1 MRVVV
6 GITGASGVVYGV
18 RLLEVLKT
26 EGIETHL
33 VLSNNAEKIAKH
45 ELGLTR
51 RQIEGLAN
59 YAYRPEDL
67 ESPISSGSFLIDA
80 VIIVPCSMKTL
91 AAIAN
96 GYADNLISR
105 SADCA
110 LKEGRPLILVIR
122 ETPLHIIHLRNLMTA
137 AECGAIILP
146 AIPAFYHKPKSVKD
160 IVDFVVGKILDRIGI
175 KHSLYKRWK
184 GVA

>member
-6 GITGASGVVYGV
+6 GITGASGIVYGV
-18 RLLEVLKT
+18 RLLEVLKAK
-26 EGIETHL
+26 GIETHL
-33 VLSNNAEKIAKH
+33 VLSNNAEKIAKN
-45 ELGLTR
+45 ELDLTR
-51 RQIEGLAN
+51 KQIERLAN
-59 YAYRPEDL
+59 YSYGLDDL
-67 ESPISSGSFLIDA
+67 ESPISSGSFLVDA

-110 LKEGRPLILVIR
+110 LKEGKPLILVIR
-122 ETPLHIIHLRNLMTA
+122 ETPLNVIHLRNLMTA

-146 AIPAFYHKPKSVKD
+146 AMPAFYHKPKSVND
-160 IVDFVVGKILDRIGI
+160 VVDFVVGKILDRVGI
-175 KHSLYKRWK
+175 KHNLYKRWK
-184 GVA
+184 DVA

>member
-1 MRVVV
+1 MRVAV

-18 RLLEVLKT
+18 RLLEVLRAK
-26 EGIETHL
+26 GIETHV
-33 VLSNNAEKIAKH
+33 VLSDNAEKIAKH

-51 RQIEGLAN
+51 KQIERLAN

-91 AAIAN
+91 SAIAN

-110 LKEGRPLILVIR
+110 LKEGRQLILVIR
-122 ETPLHIIHLRNLMTA
+122 ETPLHLIHLRNLVKV
-137 AECGAIILP
+137 AECGAIVLP
-146 AIPAFYHKPKSVKD
+146 AMPAFYHKPKLVKD
-160 IVDFVVGKILDRIGI
+160 VVDFVVGKILDRIGV